1 MRHQDT
7 IVALATP
14 AGAGAIAIIRLS
26 GEEAISIASKVFY
39 SVSGKKLSQ
48 QKTHTIHL
56 GHIKDGDR
64 VVDEVLASVFKNPN
78 SYTGEDV
85 VEFSC
90 HGSNYIQQEI
100 IQLCLRKGARM
111 AQAGEFTLRA
121 FLNGKMDLS
130 QAEAV
135 ADLIAS
141 DSEASHQLAIQQM
154 RGGFSS
160 EIKALREQ
168 LLNFASLIELE
179 LDFAEEDVEFAN
191 RDEFQSLISK
201 ITNILK
207 RLIDSF
213 ATGNVLKNG
222 IPVAIVGEP
231 NVGKSTLLNALLNE
245 ERAIVSDIAGT
256 TRDTIEDEITIGGV
270 GFRFIDTAGIR
281 ETTDTIEGLGIQKTF
296 QKMDQAQVVIYLFDS
311 NTVRLSLWKSEE
323 SFNDVSKKRF
333 DKLSETSQNEIAS
346 TIIEIEK
353 IKNKFPQKT
362 LVVIANKVDTLS
374 PAEREKLNVTLSGVT
389 ERSRSAVE
397 GSHSLLLS
405 AKTGEGVETL
415 KNTLLNFV
423 NTGALRN
430 NETIVTNT
438 RHYDALLKA
447 LEEIQKVQ
455 AGIDDNLSGDLL
467 AIDIRQALYHF
478 GEITGEISNDDLL
491 GNIFA
496 NFCIGK

>member
-1 MRHQDT
+1 MFHQDT

-14 AGAGAIAIIRLS
+14 SGSGAIAIIRLS
-26 GEEAISIASKVFY
+26 GKDAIAIADSCFQ
-39 SVSGKKLSQ
+39 SVKNNKSLKDQ
-48 QKTHTIHL
+48 ATHTIHL
-56 GHIKDGDR
+56 GHIVEDKR
-64 VVDEVLASVFKNPN
+64 VYDEVLVSVFKNPN

-85 VEFSC
+85 VEVSC
-90 HGSNYIQQEI
+90 HGSAYIQQEI
-100 IQLCLRKGARM
+100 IQLFLRKGCRM
-111 AQAGEFTLRA
+111 ANAGEFTLRA
-121 FLNGKMDLS
+121 FLNGKLDLS

-141 DSEASHQLAIQQM
+141 DNEASHQIAMQQM

-160 EIKALREQ
+160 EIAKLREE

-179 LDFAEEDVEFAN
+179 LDFAEEDVEFAD
-191 RDEFQSLISK
+191 RTQFKSLVDRIVFV
-201 ITNILK
+201 LK

-213 ATGNVLKNG
+213 AVGNVIKNG

-256 TRDTIEDEITIGGV
+256 TRDTIEDELSIGGI

-281 ETTDTIEGLGIQKTF
+281 ETEDVVESIGIKKTF
-296 QKMDQAQVVIYLFDS
+296 EKIEQSQVTIYLFDS
-311 NTVRLSLWKSEE
+311 TKGITDLKSI
-323 SFNDVSKKRF
+323 
-333 DKLSETSQNEIAS
+333 Q
-346 TIIEIEK
+346 IELEK
-353 IKNKFPQKT
+353 IKNKYPQKP
-362 LVVIANKVDTLS
+362 LLIIANKIDLLDDSQLATLQQQI
-374 PAEREKLNVTLSGVT
+374 EGVQ
-389 ERSRSAVE
+389 
-397 GSHSLLLS
+397 LLS
-405 AKTGEGVETL
+405 AKTGFGVEQLTDS
-415 KNTLLNFV
+415 LLNLI

-447 LEEIQKVQ
+447 FEEVQKVKY
-455 AGIDDNLSGDLL
+455 GLDSGLSGDLL
-467 AIDIRQALYHF
+467 AIDIRQTLYHF
-478 GEITGEISNDDLL
+478 GEITGEITNDDLL